1 VQSYLFWDEMAFFD
15 YLPFHFFIK
24 WKSII
29 FVRYV
34 IAEVA
39 EVAEAADVD
48 VQSGKTSFIIYVRA
62 SHIKKKLYNFVYFS
76 WLLIGLTEK
85 YTKLPLILY
94 IVIQNLYIFQI
105 VPQYF
110 YLILSC
116 CFKVRFEKYTNYC
129 IFFDVLHSLKKY
141 H

>member
-1 VQSYLFWDEMAFFD
+1 MAFFD

-39 EVAEAADVD
+39 EVAEAAEAADVD

-62 SHIKKKLYNFVYFS
+62 SHINQKLYNFVYFS
-76 WLLIGLTEK
+76 WLLIGTAHVLK
-85 YTKLPLILY
+85 HKSLISFLLNY
-94 IVIQNLYIFQI
+94 I
-105 VPQYF
+105 
-110 YLILSC
+110 
-116 CFKVRFEKYTNYC
+116 
-129 IFFDVLHSLKKY
+129 
-141 H
+141 